1 LEDTK
6 KTSHLG
12 TKVKSQGELI
22 ACIGS
27 INITM
32 EAQSESVNHRNEC
45 HGMVKH
51 LSKCDRHVSI
61 KKKEKEKKIWFS
73 FFHLTKKKIKNGN
86 NTPLMIPRLAFNYW
100 R

>member
-6 KTSHLG
+6 KTSPLG

-22 ACIGS
+22 ACMGS

-61 KKKEKEKKIWFS
+61 KKRKRKKD
-73 FFHLTKKKIKNGN
+73 LV
-86 NTPLMIPRLAFNYW
+86 
-100 R
+100 